1 MSNENPA
8 LQRWRSAR
16 EIEQELAKSPHLEN
30 IRHAA
35 ALRAFFR
42 NALFS
47 KGYKTTRE
55 WAQMVAL
62 SPSGEEA
69 VRLCGFSNSSDD
81 ERAETAMTLFCLLFH
96 HDLLVDCEKSDLKQI
111 TSVLRRELLSGQLRW
126 PHRFGRT
133 LYDKFNDNY
142 KGDRTDHL
150 LPDEAWDLVDGS
162 AQGVYQVGGFI
173 SGPLGLIEVA
183 HRRYVP
189 PSRELLLWHCSDPGC
204 QAAHGV
210 DLLPIEVSVVK
221 MLSDGRKTLNRDLG
235 PASEWPAALADVL
248 GRDVPRQP
256 YT

>member
-133 LYDKFNDNY
+133 LY
-142 KGDRTDHL
+142 
-150 LPDEAWDLVDGS
+150 
-162 AQGVYQVGGFI
+162 
-173 SGPLGLIEVA
+173 
-183 HRRYVP
+183 
-189 PSRELLLWHCSDPGC
+189 
-204 QAAHGV
+204 
-210 DLLPIEVSVVK
+210 
-221 MLSDGRKTLNRDLG
+221 
-235 PASEWPAALADVL
+235 
-248 GRDVPRQP
+248 
-256 YT
+256 